1 MKTMQRINKKILAV
15 LVLTALIS
23 VMYAPLSVQTAYAAT
38 TPTINITSQTVSDI
52 GVCEIIGNVSTHQK
66 GVMITCLMFEG
77 TDVSKISADKIIYIN
92 QYKTGTNGEFLIKFN
107 VHWLRGGK
115 QAQIRIGNNA
125 GAPTYSSNITLPPLP
140 PDIDIV
146 DDNSVM
152 YGRDIY
158 YVPGAFYKG
167 DYIADSLT
175 DAESVKFGKDILYK
189 IGGMWFNLSDD
200 NAISNSYLTSVNAMS
215 ETVVELRF
223 PRCYY
228 SLTQKIWLKYL
239 IETGESDS
247 DSDSSSDTPSADVPI
262 AEEEFE

>member
-1 MKTMQRINKKILAV
+1 MQRLNKKILAA

-38 TPTINITSQTVSDI
+38 KPTINITSQTVSDI
-52 GVCEIIGNVSTHQK
+52 GVCEIIGNVSTRQK

-77 TDVSKISADKIIYIN
+77 TDVSKLSADKIIYIN

-125 GAPTYSSNITLPPLP
+125 GAPTRAVNLTLPPLP
-140 PDIDIV
+140 PDIGVV

-158 YVPGAFYKG
+158 YVPGAHYTG
-167 DYIADSLT
+167 DNAAVSLT
-175 DAESVKFGKDILYK
+175 DPESTKFGTDILYK
-189 IGGMWFNLSDD
+189 IGGEWYNLSNNSATS
-200 NAISNSYLTSVNAMS
+200 NAYLTAENAMDV
-215 ETVVELRF
+215 TQVELRL

-228 SLTQKIWLKYL
+228 GLTEKVPLKYIL
-239 IETGESDS
+239 D
-247 DSDSSSDTPSADVPI
+247 AD
-262 AEEEFE
+262 

>member
-1 MKTMQRINKKILAV
+1 MKTMQRLNKKILAA

-38 TPTINITSQTVSDI
+38 KPTINITSQTVSDI
-52 GVCEIIGNVSTHQK
+52 GVCEIIGNVSTRQK

-77 TDVSKISADKIIYIN
+77 TDVSKLSADKIIYIN

-125 GAPTYSSNITLPPLP
+125 GAPTRAVNLTLPPLP
-140 PDIDIV
+140 PDIGVV

-175 DAESVKFGKDILYK
+175 DAESVRFGKDILYK
-189 IGGMWFNLSDD
+189 IGGMWFNLSSDD
-200 NAISNSYLTSVNAMS
+200 ARSNSYLTEVNAMS
-215 ETVVELRF
+215 ETAVELRL

-239 IETGESDS
+239 IETGESGS
-247 DSDSSSDTPSADVPI
+247 DSDSSSDTPSVDVPT

>member
-1 MKTMQRINKKILAV
+1 MLKTTMSKKMRSKILCS
-15 LVLTALIS
+15 LLLIS
-23 VMYAPLSVQTAYAAT
+23 LICAPFSVQTVNAV
-38 TPTINITSQTVSDI
+38 PTIKITSQTVTETGACEVI
-52 GVCEIIGNVSTHQK
+52 GY
-66 GVMITCLMFEG
+66 ITDYKPDTMVTFLMFEG
-77 TDVSKISADKIIYIN
+77 TDVSKITADKIIYIA
-92 QYKTGTNGEFLIKFN
+92 QSKTGNNGAFIFRCN

-158 YVPGAFYKG
+158 YVPGANYKG

-175 DAESVKFGKDILYK
+175 DAESTRFGKDILYK
-189 IGGMWFNLSDD
+189 IGGMWFNLSSDD
-200 NAISNSYLTSVNAMS
+200 ATSNSYLISVNAMS

-223 PRCYY
+223 PRSYY
-228 SLTQKIWLKYL
+228 SLTQKITLKY
-239 IETGESDS
+239 IFETGENGSDS
-247 DSDSSSDTPSADVPI
+247 GSSPDTPTVDVPI

>member
-1 MKTMQRINKKILAV
+1 MKTMQRMSKKILAV
-15 LVLTALIS
+15 LVFTALIS
-23 VMYAPLSVQTAYAAT
+23 VMCAPLTVQTAYAAT
-38 TPTINITSQTVSDI
+38 KPTINITSQTVSDI
-52 GVCEIIGNVSTHQK
+52 GVCEIIGNVSTRQK

-77 TDVSKISADKIIYIN
+77 TDVSKLSADKIIYIN

-125 GAPTYSSNITLPPLP
+125 GAPTRAVNLTLPPLP
-140 PDIDIV
+140 PDIGVV

-158 YVPGAFYKG
+158 YVPGANYKG

-175 DAESVKFGKDILYK
+175 DAESTRFGKDILYK
-189 IGGMWFNLSDD
+189 IGGMWFNLSSDD
-200 NAISNSYLTSVNAMS
+200 ATSNSYLISVNAMS

-223 PRCYY
+223 PRSYY
-228 SLTQKIWLKYL
+228 SLTQKITLKY
-239 IETGESDS
+239 IFETGENGSDS
-247 DSDSSSDTPSADVPI
+247 GSSPDAPTVDVPI